1 MPSLLVEGRTEKS
14 EQFCSDTRQPALQ
27 GYRPTGTD
35 RTETRKVLGCFVK
48 HLSGLLLIIVY
59 APPHAFGVLRFSISE
74 THLLFIDSGLGFC
87 ATNLRNER
95 LSCGWDWHF
104 AQQQSPGCDVA
115 SIERTP

>member
-1 MPSLLVEGRTEKS
+1 
-14 EQFCSDTRQPALQ
+14 
-27 GYRPTGTD
+27 
-35 RTETRKVLGCFVK
+35 
-48 HLSGLLLIIVY
+48 
-59 APPHAFGVLRFSISE
+59 VLRFSISE
-74 THLLFIDSGLGFC
+74 THLLFIDSGLGFS